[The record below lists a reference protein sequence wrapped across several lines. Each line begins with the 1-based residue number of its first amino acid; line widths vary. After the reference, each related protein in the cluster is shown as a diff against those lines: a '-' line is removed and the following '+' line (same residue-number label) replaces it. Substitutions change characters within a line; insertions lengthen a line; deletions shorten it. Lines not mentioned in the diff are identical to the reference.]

1 MKIASVSMVSL
12 FIFGLFNFISLT
24 HSKNCNKGID
34 RFGKGKKHQCH
45 CKQLRFCNVTNN
57 GHCNGKGCI
66 FGYEGPNCQ
75 KRLYH
80 EFLKSQTGMVMF
92 DVNANNTCRN
102 ITGRNQSIQ
111 FNHVYRIHQIR
122 LHGRI
127 SDTITN
133 IFGSDNQTLE
143 CKPTKRVATELLCS
157 GDITTNKIQ
166 IMANNSCIDNIKLFG
181 CSPGW
186 FGEECTQECHCQN
199 GSDCHQLTGV
209 CQNGCENGR
218 HGENCQNINYV
229 NVALG
234 RPASQSSTKKKRYIF
249 KGKICRDR
257 KTSMNAS
264 SVVDG
269 NNLIF
274 ERMCSS
280 TEWEKN
286 PFWKV
291 KLDKNYTISQLRI
304 FTDNLYQLTVYI
316 GNNTKPCFQRPKNH
330 KELSLDV
337 MCREPQ
343 IGDSVTI
350 AINAGSAI
358 LSLCEVEVLQ
368 CLPGFYGNLCHSRCN
383 CQQKECDQITGLCIY
398 DACQA
403 QLAES
408 FLQADSLIVVCVILL
423 VICLV
428 MIYKYCKIK
437 KYTACKKRLSEVTLV
452 SSVPDSI
459 PFDES
464 VYIQPIATELNKQNI
479 LIYVQQKKRKL
490 EPFSKDFSDLPCN
503 LLYPC
508 TEAIKPENKDKNR
521 FQCLLPYDHSR
532 VVLQPDATFSSDY
545 INASYI
551 HDKKYISTQVPT
563 KKTMVDFW
571 RMIWQQNCSVI
582 VLLTNNEQPD
592 YVQHL
597 PEVNATLHFGL
608 ISVQGVLL
616 MSHKYYTVS
625 KYVIFD
631 PKSKPFVSRTI
642 TQYNFTAWPEGMIPA
657 KPEYIL
663 NFRQKVNSCSDL
675 KYPIVVQSKTGAG
688 STGAYICLDILLE
701 KLEQNKALNT
711 AYSIRS
717 LYNERCLIFT
727 KRAQLEF
734 VYDVITE
741 SMMTSG
747 CNINFNDLKSEIER
761 ISVKDEITCWS
772 IADRQ
777 FMDILQPVCQGN
789 SVHSDLLEEL
799 YSDER
804 NMSTTNFEI
813 SLIEGY
819 EEDKFILAIS
829 PDREEMPEFWNIIT
843 KEKCLTIVTFRDLT
857 NENTSYLPTAIGQSL
872 NFGQFNLELI
882 NFMDKE
888 LFQCN
893 VLRVSYTKEES
904 YYYTIVN
911 HYDVTFW
918 KDKTRLPPFETMLSL
933 VNIVSHQNSEK
944 MPIAVH
950 NRCGYFE
957 SGLFCAIYSTIN
969 MVKAEESCI
978 NIARLLRQ
986 MKKSQPLILTDPTLY
1001 TYCLNVVK
1009 ASLGNESHYAEV
1021 KK

>member
-1 MKIASVSMVSL
+1 MKITTISLVSL
-12 FIFGLFNFISLT
+12 FILGLFSFISLT
-24 HSKNCNKGID
+24 HSKKCVHKNGDCVAVDVQHCKTACSVIPEKCKKGID

-45 CKQLRFCNVTNN
+45 CKHLKYCNVTDN
-57 GHCNGKGCI
+57 GHCGGKRCI

-80 EFLKSQTGMVMF
+80 EFLKSQPGMVIF
-92 DVNANNTCRN
+92 DESTNNTCRN
-102 ITGRNQSIQ
+102 ITHQNQSIQ

-133 IFGSDNQTLE
+133 IFDSDNQTLE
-143 CKPTKRVATELLCS
+143 CKPTRGVATELLCS
-157 GDITTNKIQ
+157 GDITTDKIR
-166 IMANNSCIDNIKLFG
+166 IMANNSCIENIKLFG

-229 NVALG
+229 NIALG

-249 KGKICRDR
+249 KGEMCRDR

-280 TEWEKN
+280 TEWEEN

-291 KLDKNYTISQLRI
+291 KFDKNYTISQLRI
-304 FTDNLYQLTVYI
+304 STDNLYEMTVYI
-316 GNNTKPCFQRPKNH
+316 GNNKKPCFQRSKNH

-350 AINAGSAI
+350 AINAELVI

-408 FLQADSLIVVCVILL
+408 FLQSGALIVVCVILL
-423 VICLV
+423 MISLVIT
-428 MIYKYCKIK
+428 YKYCKIK
-437 KYTACKKRLSEVTLV
+437 KYTVCKKRLSEVTLV
-452 SSVPDSI
+452 SSVPDDI
-459 PFDES
+459 PIDES

-532 VVLQPDATFSSDY
+532 VVLQPDASSSSDY

-551 HDKKYISTQVPT
+551 HNKKYISTQVPT

-571 RMIWQQNCSVI
+571 RMIWQRNCSVI
-582 VLLTNNEQPD
+582 VLFTNNKQ
-592 YVQHL
+592 
-597 PEVNATLHFGL
+597 
-608 ISVQGVLL
+608 
-616 MSHKYYTVS
+616 
-625 KYVIFD
+625 
-631 PKSKPFVSRTI
+631 
-642 TQYNFTAWPEGMIPA
+642 
-657 KPEYIL
+657 
-663 NFRQKVNSCSDL
+663 
-675 KYPIVVQSKTGAG
+675 
-688 STGAYICLDILLE
+688 
-701 KLEQNKALNT
+701 
-711 AYSIRS
+711 
-717 LYNERCLIFT
+717 
-727 KRAQLEF
+727 
-734 VYDVITE
+734 
-741 SMMTSG
+741 
-747 CNINFNDLKSEIER
+747 
-761 ISVKDEITCWS
+761 
-772 IADRQ
+772 
-777 FMDILQPVCQGN
+777 
-789 SVHSDLLEEL
+789 
-799 YSDER
+799 
-804 NMSTTNFEI
+804 
-813 SLIEGY
+813 
-819 EEDKFILAIS
+819 
-829 PDREEMPEFWNIIT
+829 
-843 KEKCLTIVTFRDLT
+843 
-857 NENTSYLPTAIGQSL
+857 
-872 NFGQFNLELI
+872 
-882 NFMDKE
+882 
-888 LFQCN
+888 
-893 VLRVSYTKEES
+893 
-904 YYYTIVN
+904 
-911 HYDVTFW
+911 
-918 KDKTRLPPFETMLSL
+918 
-933 VNIVSHQNSEK
+933 
-944 MPIAVH
+944 
-950 NRCGYFE
+950 
-957 SGLFCAIYSTIN
+957 
-969 MVKAEESCI
+969 
-978 NIARLLRQ
+978 
-986 MKKSQPLILTDPTLY
+986 
-1001 TYCLNVVK
+1001 
-1009 ASLGNESHYAEV
+1009 V
-1021 KK
+1021 KKIVF

>member
-1 MKIASVSMVSL
+1 ML
-12 FIFGLFNFISLT
+12 EQE
-24 HSKNCNKGID
+24 NCNKGID

-80 EFLKSQTGMVMF
+80 EFLKSQTGMVIF

-166 IMANNSCIDNIKLFG
+166 IMANNSCIDNIKLF
-181 CSPGW
+181 
-186 FGEECTQECHCQN
+186 E
-199 GSDCHQLTGV
+199 
-209 CQNGCENGR
+209 
-218 HGENCQNINYV
+218 
-229 NVALG
+229 
-234 RPASQSSTKKKRYIF
+234 
-249 KGKICRDR
+249 
-257 KTSMNAS
+257 
-264 SVVDG
+264 
-269 NNLIF
+269 
-274 ERMCSS
+274 
-280 TEWEKN
+280 
-286 PFWKV
+286 
-291 KLDKNYTISQLRI
+291 
-304 FTDNLYQLTVYI
+304 LTVYI

-330 KELSLDV
+330 KELSLDI

-551 HDKKYISTQVPT
+551 H
-563 KKTMVDFW
+563 
-571 RMIWQQNCSVI
+571 
-582 VLLTNNEQPD
+582 PD

-829 PDREEMPEFWNIIT
+829 PDQEEMPEFWNIIT